1 MNNVTLVGRLVRDPD
16 MRMSASQTAVTRFTV
31 AIDRPFTAKQDGQ
44 AATDFISCVAFGKSA
59 EFVDK
64 YFTKGKMIGLQGR
77 IQTGSYTKQDG
88 TKVYTTD
95 VVAERVEFVGGK
107 NDSAGGDFGG
117 GSGGGSISGGNDGA
131 GLFNDIGDL
140 TDDDIPF

>member
-1 MNNVTLVGRLVRDPD
+1 MNNVTLVGRLTRDPD

-31 AIDRPFTAKQDGQ
+31 AVDRAFAARQEGQPTA
-44 AATDFISCVAFGKSA
+44 DFISCVAFGKSA

-107 NDSAGGDFGG
+107 NDQADGGFGG
-117 GSGGGSISGGNDGA
+117 GSSAPSGNGDDE
-131 GLFNDIGDL
+131 LFKPIGEL